1 MNEQLDLSIRKKEAE
16 LQPFLSSMEQLR
28 LQFVNDTTRFATEW
42 FEEKAREY
50 ATKKPEITISLGNEQ
65 LAKMKA
71 QVSNLAKNAD
81 RIVSDALRRPEFWW
95 HLTPHVNAPVAAYEH
110 LGNDKV
116 GNKFPEVLDKPVR
129 RALGELGN
137 ILEQFGYGVTT
148 GALRASYPEF
158 WFECTEDSGSSVRP
172 YFPHLFEW
180 SEEMQYIIVKY
191 DGLYKNAIVLFEEI
205 TMLKEEKKKQE
216 AKALWESA

>member
-1 MNEQLDLSIRKKEAE
+1 
-16 LQPFLSSMEQLR
+16 
-28 LQFVNDTTRFATEW
+28 
-42 FEEKAREY
+42 
-50 ATKKPEITISLGNEQ
+50 
-65 LAKMKA
+65 MKA

-81 RIVSDALRRPEFWW
+81 RIVRDALGHPEFWW

-110 LGNDKV
+110 LGNDNV

-148 GALRASYPEF
+148 GSFRGSYGEF
-158 WFECTEDSGSSVRP
+158 WFESIEDSDSVRP

-180 SEEMQYIIVKY
+180 SEEMQGTIMKY
-191 DGLYKNAIVLFEEI
+191 DVLYKEAIALFEEI

-216 AKALWESA
+216 AAALWNSI